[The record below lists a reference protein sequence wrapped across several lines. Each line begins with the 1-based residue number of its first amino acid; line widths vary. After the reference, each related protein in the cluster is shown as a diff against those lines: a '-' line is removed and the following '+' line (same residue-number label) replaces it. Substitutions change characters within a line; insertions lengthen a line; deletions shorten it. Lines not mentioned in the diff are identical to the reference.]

1 MTLPEIQKA
10 IESLPQDEQTKLAT
24 WVAERDMAAWDAE
37 LDRDFSAGGAGDEIL
52 GNVRLQVRAGK
63 SKPFS
68 SGRSL

>member
-1 MTLPEIQKA
+1 
-10 IESLPQDEQTKLAT
+10 
-24 WVAERDMAAWDAE
+24 MAAWDAE